1 MLEGCPS
8 TRWLHNSFCL
18 FQGVNLTKIVHYVYV
33 MDLTT
38 TQSGKNKNNEK
49 KKKKKKKKKS
59 SSVTR
64 VTGGVVTP
72 KDKTKLLLQNPF
84 ALILCLNAKIE

>member
-1 MLEGCPS
+1 M
-8 TRWLHNSFCL
+8 
-18 FQGVNLTKIVHYVYV
+18 TKIVHYVYV

-38 TQSGKNKNNEK
+38 TQSGKK
-49 KKKKKKKKKS
+49 KKEKKKKKKS

-72 KDKTKLLLQNPF
+72 KDKTKLLLRNPF